1 MFFVP
6 VGLDPCMDVKVKALV
21 LLLQSLSH
29 DNIPLG
35 GREETWVPEE
45 GCSAVSS
52 HVVLFWD
59 KSDPGHD
66 SAQRPQ
72 LRWVCKSHDILL

>member
-6 VGLDPCMDVKVKALV
+6 VGLDPSMDVKVKALV
-21 LLLQSLSH
+21 LLPHGLSH
-29 DNIPLG
+29 VNIPLG
-35 GREETWVPEE
+35 GREETRISEE

-66 SAQRPQ
+66 AAQRPQ
-72 LRWVCKSHDILL
+72 LW

>member
-6 VGLDPCMDVKVKALV
+6 LGLDPSVDTKVKALV
-21 LLLQSLSH
+21 LLPQSFSH
-29 DNIPLG
+29 GNIPLG
-35 GREETWVPEE
+35 GREETRILEE

-72 LRWVCKSHDILL
+72 LW

>member
-6 VGLDPCMDVKVKALV
+6 VGLDPSMDAKVKALV
-21 LLLQSLSH
+21 LLPQSLSH
-29 DNIPLG
+29 GNIPLG
-35 GREETWVPEE
+35 GGEETRIPEE

-66 SAQRPQ
+66 AAQRPQ
-72 LRWVCKSHDILL
+72 LW

>member
-6 VGLDPCMDVKVKALV
+6 VRLDPSVDAKVKALV
-21 LLLQSLSH
+21 LLPRSLSH
-29 DNIPLG
+29 GNIPLG
-35 GREETWVPEE
+35 GREETRISEE

-59 KSDPGHD
+59 ESDPGHD
-66 SAQRPQ
+66 TAQCPQ
-72 LRWVCKSHDILL
+72 FW

>member
-6 VGLDPCMDVKVKALV
+6 LGLDPSMDAKVKALV
-21 LLLQSLSH
+21 LLPQSLSN
-29 DNIPLG
+29 DNISLG
-35 GREETWVPEE
+35 GWKETWIPEE

-66 SAQRPQ
+66 AAQRPQ
-72 LRWVCKSHDILL
+72 LW